1 MARRRFQW
9 QGRQRAYQYGRMRIS
24 RGYARRGGWKGIA
37 GVSLPYIGGAAA
49 GYLAPRIHPMQDVV
63 ITALAV
69 LPVRLPMRIKPIA
82 QGYVL
87 GMIARQ
93 FVPNVLGLTAA
104 TGGGDFA

>member
-1 MARRRFQW
+1 MRRAASYGGMRARRFYR
-9 QGRQRAYQYGRMRIS
+9 S
-24 RGYARRGGWKGIA
+24 RGGMKGIA
-37 GVSLPYIGGAAA
+37 GISLPYIGGAAA

-69 LPVRLPMRIKPIA
+69 LPIRLPMRIKPIA

-93 FVPNVLGLTAA
+93 FVPNVLGLNAA